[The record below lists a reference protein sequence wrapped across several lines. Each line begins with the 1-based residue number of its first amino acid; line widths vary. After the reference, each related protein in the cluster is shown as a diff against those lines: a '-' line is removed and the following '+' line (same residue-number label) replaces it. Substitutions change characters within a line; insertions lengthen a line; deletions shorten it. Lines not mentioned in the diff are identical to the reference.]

1 MQRVGEAQ
9 QEETTNGSAARFCNK
24 SATGGESMNWC
35 WCHVSRPCWAALG
48 RRQRRHHLQAR
59 SQRLALHRDRVSPCT
74 MTDGPQDG
82 AAPAAAAQDGGVEQ
96 QQQQQQVAAQV
107 EQLTYSLQDLLK
119 KPEAE

>member
-1 MQRVGEAQ
+1 
-9 QEETTNGSAARFCNK
+9 
-24 SATGGESMNWC
+24 
-35 WCHVSRPCWAALG
+35 
-48 RRQRRHHLQAR
+48 
-59 SQRLALHRDRVSPCT
+59 

-96 QQQQQQVAAQV
+96 QQQEQQVAAQV